1 MLAEQEAD
9 KHRNTV
15 LVAHNTYQQ
24 MLDAATDQTQR
35 MALDNQRL
43 RDQRDDATHRA
54 TLAEREANI
63 VTREKNV
70 QKDETR
76 LDSEERRE
84 ALRPRIFQEPQPQ
97 GAERSNA
104 GMEALRRAGE
114 DRRREQEGR
123 ERRQD
128 IVTLHRRNRDRDRE
142 RGVRRGSPV
151 RYGDGEGR
159 RDRRR

>member
-9 KHRNTV
+9 RQRNTV

-24 MLDAATDQTQR
+24 ILNDATDQASRLT
-35 MALDNQRL
+35 LDNQRL
-43 RDQRDDATHRA
+43 REQRDEASHRA
-54 TLAEREANI
+54 ALAEREANI
-63 VTREKNV
+63 IKREANVT
-70 QKDETR
+70 KDETR

-84 ALRPRIFQEPQPQ
+84 ALRPRIFQEPQ
-97 GAERSNA
+97 ERVNA
-104 GMEALRRAGE
+104 GREALRKAQE
-114 DRRREQEGR
+114 DHRREEESRR

-128 IVTLHRRNRDRDRE
+128 VVTLNRRNRERDRE